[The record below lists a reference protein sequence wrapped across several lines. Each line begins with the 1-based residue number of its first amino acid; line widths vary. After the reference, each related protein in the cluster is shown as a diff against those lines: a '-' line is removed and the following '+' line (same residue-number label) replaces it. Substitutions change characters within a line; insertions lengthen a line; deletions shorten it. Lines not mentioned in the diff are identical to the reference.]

1 MKYKKYHI
9 ISFILLMCTLVIKEI
24 TELFYIINYN
34 DNSLNVKYVYILNCI
49 LLSIG
54 FMLVIRGLLQRLRAA
69 LIINVAIITL
79 FIIDN
84 LLETAYFRFNL
95 ILLGYILLSLIFQKD
110 WYKGKSNPRKL
121 KIGIILGCILI
132 LSNIVWIII
141 LKNSFND
148 ISMCV
153 NLSVLIIVTRLVLEP
168 YSFKSGYSFED
179 KQKVQALLRKYSTNP
194 VSELILEDDKLYYF
208 SNICEGVIGYTI
220 INNIA
225 IVVGEPI
232 CSNSDQNDML
242 LEFKK
247 FCSDNSLSICFCQV
261 SDEYKSLLKEN
272 GFIVQEYGKEAVI
285 NLETYTLKGG
295 KTANIRWANNKM
307 EKMGIKVS
315 EYKPLSNR
323 DETIENQINKISDE
337 WLKMKKGGELSFTLG
352 TVSLDK
358 PYDRR
363 YFLARNSEG
372 SLLGFMVCVPY
383 KCREGYFIDITRRS
397 EDAPLGIMEKLTV
410 DICKILKEEKVKE
423 VSLGL
428 APLADIQSCNN
439 IESVIIHRFFEF
451 IYNHMN
457 SFYGFKALYHYKKK
471 YNPSI
476 WEPRFIAF
484 SSEAWII
491 SILYA
496 MLKVKNPQ
504 GIRGI
509 LVDRISEV
517 IKRK

>member
-9 ISFILLMCTLVIKEI
+9 ISFILLMCTLAIKEMMK
-24 TELFYIINYN
+24 LFYIINYN
-34 DNSLNVKYVYILNCI
+34 NNSLNIRYVYIINCF
-49 LLSIG
+49 LLSLC
-54 FMLVIRGLLQRLRAA
+54 FVLTIRGLLQRLRAA
-69 LIINVAIITL
+69 LIINIVMITL
-79 FIIDN
+79 FVIVN
-84 LLETAYFRFNL
+84 FLETAYFSFNL
-95 ILLGYILLSLIFQKD
+95 VLLGYILLSLIIQNEWFKA
-110 WYKGKSNPRKL
+110 KSNPRKL

-132 LSNIVWIII
+132 LSNIIWLII

-148 ISMCV
+148 ISMCI
-153 NLSVLIIVTRLVLEP
+153 NLCLLILVIRLVLEP
-168 YSFKSGYSFED
+168 QVFKSEYSFED

-208 SNICEGVIGYTI
+208 SNICEGVIGYTV

-225 IVVGEPI
+225 IVAGEPI
-232 CSNSDQNDML
+232 CSYSDKNDML

-247 FCSDNSLSICFCQV
+247 FCSNNSLSICFCQV
-261 SDEYKSLLKEN
+261 SDEYTYLLKKN

-307 EKMGIKVS
+307 EKIGIKVS
-315 EYKPLSNR
+315 EYKPLINR
-323 DETIENQINKISDE
+323 NEIIENQINKISNE
-337 WLKMKKGGELSFTLG
+337 WLKMKKGSELSFMLG

-358 PYDRR
+358 PFDRR
-363 YFLARNSEG
+363 YFTASNSEG
-372 SLLGFMVCVPY
+372 IILGFMVCVPY
-383 KCREGYFIDITRRS
+383 KCKEGYFIDITRRS

-410 DICKILKEEKVKE
+410 DICKSLKEENVKE

-428 APLADIQSCNN
+428 APLADIQRCNN
-439 IESVIIHRFFEF
+439 IESIIVHRFFKF
-451 IYNHMN
+451 IYNNMN

-496 MLKVKNPQ
+496 MLKAKNPQ
-504 GIRGI
+504 GIRGVM
-509 LVDRISEV
+509 VDRISEL
-517 IKRK
+517 IKIK